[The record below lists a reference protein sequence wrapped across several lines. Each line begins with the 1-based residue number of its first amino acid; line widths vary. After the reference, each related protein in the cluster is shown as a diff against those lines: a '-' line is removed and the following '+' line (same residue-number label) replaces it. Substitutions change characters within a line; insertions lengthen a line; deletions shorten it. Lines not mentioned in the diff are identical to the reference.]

1 MTTPNPNTWDAPDPT
16 VDAETTLTA
25 NEHSTSKSNG
35 AAPSSG
41 SLKWQGTTHNEE
53 APDTREANDKAT
65 SVPSL
70 HRQGVS
76 ALKASGEQSAD
87 IEKPSVAKTGTTT
100 TPKTHQPPKGF
111 SIGVKATAL
120 AAIFGVLPVVAVGI
134 VAYRSADASITE
146 SVAEQQLEE
155 VDQTAVQLR
164 QYMQERLANISTVAS
179 IASDFPVFKG
189 DLEPE
194 EKARLEALLVDQLTS
209 FVQDYRT
216 YSSVGV
222 FDLQGNV
229 LVQSAGSARELN
241 QSDTAYFQQV
251 LQTETAVVSEPVAIE
266 FEGEAGDRQSVYIAA
281 PIVDAAENLAAVAV
295 AQIPLEF
302 IGNAVLRS
310 GISAEEEEEEAE
322 FYYLAD
328 SAGNIMLK
336 VPAEPDESEL
346 GLPLTEEIPD
356 FGSAKDQGQLIAWLG
371 EANGEDSMVA
381 YAPVPGLG
389 ALNWSVVGSKTTEE
403 AFEGQQQ
410 LLTTII
416 LGTVIAAVTAV
427 LLGVVLAKRATI
439 PIEQVAKAVELLG
452 QGKLHARV
460 PVRGNDEL
468 AVLGTNVNQMAEQIQ
483 RLLQTLNQNTEQLGM
498 QNDVLASLAR
508 NEALIQGDAQA
519 TARAFSEATAA
530 TLDVNRVSVWLYES
544 EQSQMRCLSTYDQ
557 AEQFLTESPLP
568 MAAAPAYLQALAQNQ
583 SCVISNVHNQSAIQE
598 LIEGGYL
605 DSNTVSLLETPI
617 QISGNF
623 VGTVRCEHRGDHREW
638 KPQEQTFLS
647 SVANLISLAL
657 ESEVLQDE
665 VSHLLDV
672 VSEVEDGNLMIQAQ
686 VSDRTTGL
694 VADTFNRLIER
705 LTEVLQQ
712 TLNTAQQASENA
724 QQQKYQAGMI
734 ASNAEQQA
742 EGVNQIL
749 QITDWVQS
757 LAKDAATQV
766 ETSRGS
772 LQTLQ
777 KTVERGQDAIANM
790 TTGIDILQEGSDR
803 IIQQMKTLGEFVGL
817 ADQFVQDQT
826 QIASLT
832 QTLALNASLVAAR
845 AAEQRD
851 PRQFAVAAR
860 EFSSIANQVS
870 QLAQQTNASLTTLEQ
885 RSAQIQSVVFTV
897 DANVQRVGSLVE
909 GFTRGVEQSNRV
921 FEDVQTVTVD
931 TVNAEAMVAQASQ
944 EIVSAIQSATEVV
957 RTITDM
963 AAQTADL
970 TQDNQMQSEQMETL
984 SKQLL
989 ETMVFFQLPKSTS
1002 SETSSHLPNASF
1014 SDETVMAT

>member
-1 MTTPNPNTWDAPDPT
+1 MTTPNQNTWDAPDQS
-16 VDAETTLTA
+16 VDAEAAPTA
-25 NEHSTSKSNG
+25 KEPSAQSDNGST
-35 AAPSSG
+35 APSSLTWRGAAYEEEDAKG
-41 SLKWQGTTHNEE
+41 SAANGTAESLRWRGT
-53 APDTREANDKAT
+53 AASQAAAD
-65 SVPSL
+65 VP
-70 HRQGVS
+70 V
-76 ALKASGEQSAD
+76 ADGEM
-87 IEKPSVAKTGTTT
+87 PSTKTGDTTVPT
-100 TPKTHQPPKGF
+100 DYTPPKGF
-111 SIGVKATAL
+111 SIGIKATAL
-120 AAIFGVLPVVAVGI
+120 AAIFGVLPVVAVGL
-134 VAYRSADASITE
+134 VAYRSADNSITE
-146 SVAEQQLEE
+146 RVAQQQLEE
-155 VDQTAVQLR
+155 VGQTAVLLR
-164 QYMQERLANISTVAS
+164 QYMQERIANINTVAS
-179 IASDFPVFKG
+179 IASTFPIFAG
-189 DLEPE
+189 DREPE
-194 EKARLEALLVDQLTS
+194 EQARLETLLTEQLTQ

-216 YSSVGV
+216 YSSIGI
-222 FDLQGNV
+222 FDPQGNL
-229 LVQSAGSARELN
+229 LVQSSGSALELN
-241 QSDTAYFQQV
+241 QGDAAYFKRV
-251 LQTETAVVSEPVAIE
+251 IETGTAVVSEPVTIVAGGDVEDRLSIYIASPIT
-266 FEGEAGDRQSVYIAA
+266 GEAGNI
-281 PIVDAAENLAAVAV
+281 EAVAA

-310 GISAEEEEEEAE
+310 GISSEEEEEESE

-328 SAGNIMLK
+328 SAGNIMQK
-336 VPAEPDESEL
+336 VPHDTDEAEL
-346 GLPLTEEIPD
+346 GMPLLEEVPD
-356 FGSAKDQGQLIAWLG
+356 FGSARDQGQLVAWLG
-371 EANGEDSMVA
+371 TAAGEDSMVA

-389 ALNWSVVGSKTTEE
+389 ALNWSVVASKTTEE

-416 LGTVIAAVTAV
+416 LGTVITAVTAV
-427 LLGVVLAKRATI
+427 LLGIVLAKRATI

-460 PVRGNDEL
+460 PVRGSDEL
-468 AVLGTNVNQMAEQIQ
+468 AVLGTNVNQMADQIQ
-483 RLLQTLNQNTEQLGM
+483 RLLQTLNQNAEQLGM

-508 NEALIQGDAQA
+508 NESLIQGDAQA
-519 TARAFSEATAA
+519 TARTFSEATAA
-530 TLDVNRVSVWLYES
+530 TLQVKRVSVWLYES
-544 EQSQMRCLSTYDQ
+544 EQSQMRCLSQYDQ
-557 AEQFLTESPLP
+557 EEKFLTEPSLP
-568 MAAAPAYLQALAQNQ
+568 MAAAPAYIQAIARNQNL
-583 SCVISNVHNQSAIQE
+583 VITDIDSQNEVRE

-605 DSNTVSLLETPI
+605 DTSTVSLLEVPI

-623 VGTVRCEHRGDHREW
+623 VGTVRCEHVGNRREW
-638 KPQEQTFLS
+638 KPQEQTFVN

-657 ESEVLQDE
+657 ESEVLQGE

-672 VSEVEDGNLMIQAQ
+672 VSEVEDGNLTIQAQ

-712 TLNTAQQASENA
+712 ALNTAQRASASA
-724 QQQKYQAGMI
+724 QQQKYQADLI

-749 QITDWVQS
+749 QITDWVKG
-757 LAKDAATQV
+757 LAQDAASQV
-766 ETSRGS
+766 ETSRKS
-772 LQTLQ
+772 LQKLQ

-870 QLAQQTNASLTTLEQ
+870 QLAQQTNTSLTTLEQ

-909 GFTRGVEQSNRV
+909 GFTQGVEQSNRV
-921 FEDVQTVTVD
+921 FDDVQTVTVD

-944 EIVSAIQSATEVV
+944 EIVNAIQSATEVV
-957 RTITDM
+957 RTITDI
-963 AAQTADL
+963 AAQTANL
-970 TQDNQMQSEQMETL
+970 TQDNREQSEQMETL
-984 SKQLL
+984 SQQLL
-989 ETMVFFQLPKSTS
+989 ETMVFFQLPKSADAQPSLQLPATS
-1002 SETSSHLPNASF
+1002 LADGPAL
-1014 SDETVMAT
+1014 AT